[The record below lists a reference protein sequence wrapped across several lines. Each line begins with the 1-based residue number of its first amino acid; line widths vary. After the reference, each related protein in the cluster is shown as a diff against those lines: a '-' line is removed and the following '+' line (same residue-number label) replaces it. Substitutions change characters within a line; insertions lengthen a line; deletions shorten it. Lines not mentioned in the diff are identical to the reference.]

1 MLWESKT
8 FLESGFSIPGT
19 RFRNSLSV
27 EPGLRIRIVSGIPDS
42 KTKNL
47 PGYGVG
53 NQVKNL
59 VLYWRLNNWLLVL
72 SIKPT
77 APVLSEKKEKVL
89 AMEIQSNCGY

>member
-8 FLESGFSIPGT
+8 FLESGFRIPGT

-27 EPGLRIRIVSGIPDS
+27 EPGLRIRIFSGIPDS
-42 KTKNL
+42 KTKNF

-59 VLYWRLNNWLLVL
+59 VLY
-72 SIKPT
+72 
-77 APVLSEKKEKVL
+77 
-89 AMEIQSNCGY
+89 